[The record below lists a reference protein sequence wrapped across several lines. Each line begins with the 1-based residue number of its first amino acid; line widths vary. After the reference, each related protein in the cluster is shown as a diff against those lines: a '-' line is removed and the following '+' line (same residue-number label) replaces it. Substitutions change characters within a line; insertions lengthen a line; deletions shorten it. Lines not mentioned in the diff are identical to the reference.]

1 MNLKKRWLYLIFLA
15 SAFAFAGCDIGTA
28 PSENQIKVI
37 DSPVDESSTSI
48 QTVKEIIQLARM
60 GKVINSEFSIRT
72 EKATIIQKWGQPVT
86 DPNYPDVLFYTKREI
101 EFSVND
107 QKKVVRITCDDHR
120 LEQIPLTDVIQT
132 MGNPIDEYTEDGK
145 HVLYYQTGN
154 YQIYFGFEVPDK
166 TDSNNPRMTY
176 YYIVPMYDINT
187 QTDLATT
194 ILRSA
199 KKGTLPY
206 LPKDLGI
213 GTSKK
218 LLFELWGEPKDGSSD
233 PFLMYEEKYHTDISL
248 DSFDKVAEITSYR
261 PDYKKLKIDQV
272 MKEIG
277 RPTEIADTSKDVPHT
292 ADAIYT
298 IKDQFGQEN
307 HLIFSHNTK
316 TKQMIY
322 VRLYHKSETD

>member
-1 MNLKKRWLYLIFLA
+1 MNLKKRWPYLILLV

-48 QTVKEIIQLARM
+48 KTVKEIVQLARV
-60 GKVINSEFSIRT
+60 GKVINSDFSIRT
-72 EKATIIQKWGQPVT
+72 EKATIIQKWGQPVE
-86 DPNYPDVLFYTKREI
+86 DPNYPDVLFYTKRKI

-107 QKKVVRITCDDHR
+107 QKKVNRISCDDPR

-132 MGNPIDEYTEDGK
+132 MGNPMDEYTEDGK
-145 HVLYYQTGN
+145 HVVYYQAGN

-166 TDSNNPRMTY
+166 KDSNNLRMTY

-218 LLFELWGEPKDGSSD
+218 LLFELWGEPKDDSSG
-233 PFLMYEEKYHTDISL
+233 PVLMYEKYHTDISL
-248 DSFDKVAEITSYR
+248 GSVDKVVEITSYR

-272 MKEIG
+272 IKEIG
-277 RPTEIADTSKDVPHT
+277 KPTEINDTSKDAPNT
-292 ADAIYT
+292 AAATYT
-298 IKDQFGQEN
+298 IKDQYGQEN
-307 HLIFSHNTK
+307 HLFFLHNTK
-316 TKQMIY
+316 TKQVIY
-322 VRLYHKSETD
+322 VRLYRESKED